1 MTLVAAL
8 RNIGKDWRGPARR
21 LALGLST
28 LLGLHRRGFFVPYRY
43 AGRTTGANASPHYG
57 AVATILERERAR
69 FAQILSE
76 IDEFSAPL
84 IQIGHANDARVLSP
98 RWDQDWFAPLDAA
111 VAYALVRNRRPHR
124 IVEVGSGHS
133 TRFLLRAIHD
143 GQTKTRLT
151 SIDPEPRADLPSD
164 GVDVRK
170 ATIQEVGAAPFSG
183 LAPGDF
189 VFIDSSHVLMPGS
202 DVDVLV
208 NAVLP
213 MLPSGV
219 FVHFHDVFLPDDYP
233 ADWRWRAYNE
243 QSVVAAL
250 LQSGAYAPVF
260 ASHYAATRMTSLVGQ
275 SVVATLPRLESARDS
290 SLWLVKRSVEIAPP

>member
-1 MTLVAAL
+1 MILAAAL

-43 AGRTTGANASPHYG
+43 AGRTTGSNADRNYG
-57 AVATILERERAR
+57 AVATILERERGR
-69 FAQILSE
+69 FAEILSE
-76 IDEFSAPL
+76 IDEYSAPL
-84 IQIGHANDARVLSP
+84 IQIGQANDARAVSP

-111 VAYALVRNRRPHR
+111 VAYTLVRNRRPR
-124 IVEVGSGHS
+124 WIVEVGSGHS

-164 GVDVRK
+164 GVDLRR
-170 ATIQEVGAAPFSG
+170 ATIQEAGAAPFSG

-213 MLPSGV
+213 RLPSGV
-219 FVHFHDVFLPDDYP
+219 YVHFHDVFLPDDYP
-233 ADWRWRAYNE
+233 TDWRWRAYNE

-260 ASHYAATRMTSLVGQ
+260 ASHYSATRMTSLVGK

-290 SLWLVKRSVEIAPP
+290 SLWLVKRAIEIASP